1 MKFRLGG
8 HGMRSIYFGAG
19 VALLA
24 LALPVLAPVSFGQAD
39 QAAQAEKQKTS
50 DAPPASAAAPK
61 KESSADALAALLGGK
76 IDKEGVER
84 GRKIFVPTC
93 GFCHGNDAHG
103 KSGPDLV
110 RSTLVLHDNKGDAIG
125 PVIRNGRLERGMPA
139 FASMTP
145 EQIADIST
153 FLHSRA
159 ADVSNRFA
167 YKIGE
172 VITGDAQRGAA
183 FFNGPGT
190 CTNCHSTTGDLAH
203 VAAKYEPAELQRRM
217 LYPAPNLIDVFL
229 GRATGTAVPARVT
242 VHLAGGEQVSGT
254 LDHLDE
260 FTVTLHDA
268 SGWYHS
274 FSRDTVTVDVQD
286 PRAAHESLLPKYT
299 DEEMHD
305 ALAYLE
311 TLK

>member
-1 MKFRLGG
+1 
-8 HGMRSIYFGAG
+8 MRNRCLCAG
-19 VALLA
+19 VALL
-24 LALPVLAPVSFGQAD
+24 LLVSTSHGQAD
-39 QAAQAEKQKTS
+39 QAAEKQKAANAQQK
-50 DAPPASAAAPK
+50 DAAK
-61 KESSADALAALLGGK
+61 KDDSADALAALLGPK
-76 IDKEGVER
+76 IDKDAAER

-110 RSTLVLHDNKGDAIG
+110 RSALVLHDNNGDVIG
-125 PVIRNGRLERGMPA
+125 PVIRNGRLDRGMPA
-139 FASMTP
+139 FAALTA

-167 YKIGE
+167 YKIGD

-183 FFNGPGT
+183 FFNADGH
-190 CTNCHSTTGDLAH
+190 CASCHSPTGDLAH
-203 VAAKYEPAELQRRM
+203 VATKYDAVELQRRM
-217 LYPAPNLIDVFL
+217 LYPAPNLIDIFMGKEV
-229 GRATGTAVPARVT
+229 TPPAPPKVT
-242 VHLAGGEQVSGT
+242 VHFANGEQVSGT

-260 FTVTLHDA
+260 FTVSLHDA
-268 SGWYHS
+268 SGWLRS
-274 FSRDTVTVDVQD
+274 FSRETVTIDVQD

-299 DEEMHD
+299 DEQMHD
-305 ALAYLE
+305 VLAYLE

>member
-125 PVIRNGRLERGMPA
+125 RALGGFDIRPAGTWDASVCVDDAGADRGYFDVFA
-139 FASMTP
+139 FAGGGCFESVCV
-145 EQIADIST
+145 QDRRSDYG
-153 FLHSRA
+153 R
-159 ADVSNRFA
+159 R
-167 YKIGE
+167 
-172 VITGDAQRGAA
+172 
-183 FFNGPGT
+183 
-190 CTNCHSTTGDLAH
+190 TTGRGVFQRPWNVH
-203 VAAKYEPAELQRRM
+203 ELPFDDR
-217 LYPAPNLIDVFL
+217 
-229 GRATGTAVPARVT
+229 
-242 VHLAGGEQVSGT
+242 
-254 LDHLDE
+254 
-260 FTVTLHDA
+260 
-268 SGWYHS
+268 
-274 FSRDTVTVDVQD
+274 
-286 PRAAHESLLPKYT
+286 
-299 DEEMHD
+299 
-305 ALAYLE
+305 
-311 TLK
+311 